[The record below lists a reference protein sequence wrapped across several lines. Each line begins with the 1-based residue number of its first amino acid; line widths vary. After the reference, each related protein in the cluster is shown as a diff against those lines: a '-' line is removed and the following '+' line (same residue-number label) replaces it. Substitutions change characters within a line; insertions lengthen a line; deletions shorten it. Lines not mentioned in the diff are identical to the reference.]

1 LGTWI
6 EPDFPPAYPPPLPPE
21 KRKRGP
27 SYRLHHLFFLVTG
40 MPQTKKKKKKYSGG
54 WSFALVVGC
63 RGISQGD

>member
-1 LGTWI
+1 
-6 EPDFPPAYPPPLPPE
+6 
-21 KRKRGP
+21 
-27 SYRLHHLFFLVTG
+27 LHHLFFLVTG